1 MYADFKHRYVILN
14 PKKMYAAGADL
25 KAGAKAILEEHES
38 LNDRWRLGHTK
49 ASTHAVVAHNKR
61 DFC

>member
-49 ASTHAVVAHNKR
+49 VHTTTFGFPQKR
-61 DFC
+61 LLI

>member
-49 ASTHAVVAHNKR
+49 ASSRSGFPRKKT
-61 DFC
+61 